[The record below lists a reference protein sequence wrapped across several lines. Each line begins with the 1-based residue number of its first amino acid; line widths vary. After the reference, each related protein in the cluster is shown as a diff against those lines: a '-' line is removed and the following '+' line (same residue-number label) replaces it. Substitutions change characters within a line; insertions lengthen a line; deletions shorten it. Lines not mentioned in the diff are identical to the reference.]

1 MNRQAAVV
9 IMAVLLAV
17 SGLLG
22 ISATGSAQSGLYNSN
37 VNTPYYVYTG
47 QNFSLYVNNTYGF
60 SNYTVAVYFAG
71 DNLTGFSPTNTYN
84 NYSTSNPDFVIPIRA
99 PLASQELTLIVKTTA
114 QSGSKTY
121 STSNQYTIQVIPPIY
136 LHAMVTNKNQAPMY
150 NVTVNFYVDGTF
162 VGSNTIKTLGSQQS
176 YLVNYTWLAP
186 YIKHGEHSLTVQ
198 VNNSLISIN
207 NGGSSV
213 TSHFYYGSPPNYSW
227 IYYVVAAVGVFMVIM
242 VMGAGRRPRVGE
254 RTPKWKK

>member
-1 MNRQAAVV
+1 MNRQALV
-9 IMAVLLAV
+9 ISMVVLLVA

-22 ISATGSAQSGLYNSN
+22 MSATASAQSGLYSSN

-47 QNFSLYVNNTYGF
+47 QNFNLYVNDTYGF

-71 DNLTGFSPTNTYN
+71 DNLSGFSPTNTYN
-84 NYSTSNPDFVIPIRA
+84 NYSASNPDFVIPITA
-99 PLASQELTLIVKTTA
+99 PLAAQQLTMIVKTTA

-121 STSNQYTIQVIPPIY
+121 STSNQYTVQVISPIY
-136 LHAMVTNKNQAPMY
+136 LHAKVINKNHGPMY
-150 NVTVNFYVDGTF
+150 NVTVNFYVDNSF
-162 VGSNTIKTLGSQQS
+162 VGSKTIPTLGAQQS

-186 YIKHGEHSLTVQ
+186 YIKSGEHSLTVQ
-198 VNNSLISIN
+198 VNNTLVSIN

-213 TSHFYYGSPPNYSW
+213 TSHFYYGSPPNYNW
-227 IYYVVAAVGVFMVIM
+227 IYYVVAAVGIFMLIM
-242 VMGAGRRPRVGE
+242 AMGAGRRPRVGE